1 MAFSST
7 IDERPT
13 VIGNLIMYT
22 GTWNGASVDT
32 GSVDL
37 TGLVVEIM
45 ASGAMADA
53 GGSQT
58 GAGVDGVFVN
68 HTGSAG
74 LMLEFKASM
83 TGRWWVLGRRS

>member
-13 VIGNLIMYT
+13 AIGNLMFYS
-22 GTWNGASVDT
+22 GTWNGDSVDV
-32 GSVDL
+32 GNVDL
-37 TGLVVEIM
+37 SGLVVEIL
-45 ASGAMADA
+45 ASGAMADQ
-53 GGSQT
+53 GGTQT

-68 HTGSAG
+68 HTGGAG